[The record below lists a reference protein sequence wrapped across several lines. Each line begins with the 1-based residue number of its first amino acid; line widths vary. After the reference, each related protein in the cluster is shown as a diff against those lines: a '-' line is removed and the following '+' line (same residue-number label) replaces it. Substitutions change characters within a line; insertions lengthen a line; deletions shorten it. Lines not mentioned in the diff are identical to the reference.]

1 MSNRR
6 LKRIQN
12 EIKELYESK
21 TILEQNGVYFYIDE
35 DNMNYIYAMLIGP
48 EGTPYQ
54 DGFYFFRFEYPE
66 TYPMQPPLAKYY
78 TQGSIKRHG
87 SSTNFNVRF
96 NPNLYVCGKVCLSML
111 NTWSGPGWV
120 PTNTISNVL
129 IAIQALVLIENPLVN
144 EPAYENVKGKVIE
157 DYNKCIEFSNIK
169 IAVLEMLNK
178 RPLSI
183 FDNFK
188 PVMRE
193 YFLKKVDYYR
203 KFVSAKT
210 DLNISSNY
218 GGDHLLL
225 EYSSLIGKIEEME
238 NELIIELEDELNLKE
253 S

>member
-21 TILEQNGVYFYIDE
+21 TILEQNGVYFYVDE
-35 DNMNYIYAMLIGP
+35 SNINYIYAMLIGP

-78 TQGSIKRHG
+78 TQGSIRRQG
-87 SSTNFNVRF
+87 SSMNFNVRF

-111 NTWSGPGWV
+111 NTWAGPGWV

-157 DYNKCIEFSNIK
+157 DYNKCIEFANIK
-169 IAVLEMLNK
+169 IAILDMLNN
-178 RPLSI
+178 RPLPI

-188 PVMRE
+188 HVMRE
-193 YFLKKVDYYR
+193 HFLKKAESYR
-203 KFVSAKT
+203 TFVKSKE
-210 DLNISSNY
+210 NIILSTNY
-218 GGDHLLL
+218 GGDN
-225 EYSSLIGKIEEME
+225 LILDYDKLIENINKTEIC
-238 NELIIELEDELNLKE
+238 LISELEEEFNKN
-253 S
+253 